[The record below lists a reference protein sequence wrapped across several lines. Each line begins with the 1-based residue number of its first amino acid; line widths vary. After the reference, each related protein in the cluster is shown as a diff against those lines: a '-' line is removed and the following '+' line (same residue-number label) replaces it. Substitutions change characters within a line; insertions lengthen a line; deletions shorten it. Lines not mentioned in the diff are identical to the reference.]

1 MCVYACVHM
10 HNIYSFMPEVM
21 CVDLDSSVTVLSC
34 FPDFTIDVKGVC
46 LDIIVTVGDV
56 CVKFTDFTIDVRCV
70 GMGIIVKVG
79 DVCVKFIDFTIDV
92 RCVGTDS

>member
-10 HNIYSFMPEVM
+10 HNIYSFHARSNM

-34 FPDFTIDVKGVC
+34 LPDFTIDVKGVC
-46 LDIIVTVGDV
+46 LDIIVKVGDV

-70 GMGIIVKVG
+70 CMGIVVTVRY
-79 DVCVKFIDFTIDV
+79 VCVKLTNFTMG
-92 RCVGTDS
+92 RKMCRY